1 MSNAAST
8 AIADLA
14 DFSAAGTAPLERSW
28 RTLPA
33 EERATRSVA
42 IRDVN
47 HIAVRV
53 IDLERAERF
62 YTSFLGMD
70 VVARGVR
77 NPGETFDLVGPG
89 YVWSEAAATGREAD
103 VSFLR
108 NGPLVIAVYRLGRGA
123 RIERDVLDHISLRV
137 EPGAF
142 RQLKGE
148 ALMRS
153 MEILGSTERMVA
165 IRDPFGITWE
175 ISVDALPEL
184 LA

>member
-1 MSNAAST
+1 MPSAAST

-14 DFSAAGTAPLERSW
+14 DVSTAGTTPLERSW

-42 IRDVN
+42 IREVN

-53 IDLERAERF
+53 TEPARAEAF
-62 YTSFLGMD
+62 YMAFFGMD
-70 VVARGVR
+70 LVARGMKGSGGR
-77 NPGETFDLVGPG
+77 LELVGPG
-89 YVWSEAAATGREAD
+89 YDWHQARVTGREAD

-108 NGPLVIAVYRLGRGA
+108 NGPLAIALHRVGRGA
-123 RIERDVLDHISLRV
+123 KIEREALDHISIRV
-137 EPGAF
+137 EPAAF

-153 MEILGSTERMVA
+153 MEVLSATERSIVL
-165 IRDPFGITWE
+165 RDPFSLTWE